1 MPERLCDLCRVRPIV
16 KQVKSCGYLMD
27 TCQMCGD
34 WLDEE
39 EKARFQRNVDRAI
52 AFATS
57 QVDPERD

>member
-16 KQVKSCGYLMD
+16 RRARSCGYIMD

-39 EKARFQRNVDRAI
+39 EQALHQRNIDAAI
-52 AFATS
+52 ALATS